1 MRDENSLAVSCLT
14 LKPTTV
20 KTKSVTSL
28 NGCCPEKLNVTAVEM
43 NPVKSHL
50 LFP

>member
-28 NGCCPEKLNVTAVEM
+28 NGCCPEKLNVTTVEM